1 MTFPIMYIIS
11 VSIANIEFEYQSKIC
26 LALLQKKVGKKME
39 QKSPKQYILSSSRD
53 LQVYTGN

>member
-26 LALLQKKVGKKME
+26 LALLQNKSLQKNIAKK
-39 QKSPKQYILSSSRD
+39 P
-53 LQVYTGN
+53 